1 MSKLIATVI
10 IPTYN
15 EKGNIDRTI
24 KQLDEVFAKID
35 NWQMKILVVD
45 DRSPDK
51 TYEIVESLKTQY
63 KYLHLLINPKKS
75 GLGHAYLKGMEY
87 AFNELKSDVIF
98 EFDAD
103 LSHDPT
109 KIPDF
114 LSKIEAGNDLVIG
127 SRYMPG
133 GSIPTN
139 WGLHRKFLS
148 IVGNIVIKV
157 ILTNFSISD
166 WTTGFRAITKK
177 VYRAISP
184 EMTDEKFSGYTF
196 QIGFLHKSAQKKF
209 KIAEVPFK
217 FQDRTIGKSKIGPE
231 YIVNNLIYLFK
242 TRWQDL
248 LKSRVFKFLIVGTI
262 GASIQFLSEA
272 LLQFFMSYLVAHI
285 IAIEI
290 ALISNFV
297 LSNLWTFADRKIKK
311 GQIPKKLVEFNRS
324 SAGSILI
331 QIIIGFLGISLI
343 GILDL
348 FKVPLIN
355 FTVNTGMIFTA
366 IGILL
371 GMFWNFF
378 AYNFFI
384 WKKK

>member
-75 GLGHAYLKGMEY
+75 GLGHAYLKGMKY
-87 AFNELKSDVIF
+87 AFSELKSDVIF

-114 LSKIEAGNDLVIG
+114 LSEIEAGNDLVIG

-248 LKSRVFKFLIVGTI
+248 LKSRVFKFLVVGTV
-262 GASIQFLSEA
+262 GAVIQIVSLEMFRVFFSYMIANFLSIET
-272 LLQFFMSYLVAHI
+272 
-285 IAIEI
+285 AI
-290 ALISNFV
+290 ISNFI
-297 LSNLWTFADRKIKK
+297 LSNTWTFADRKLKAK
-311 GQIPKKLVEFNRS
+311 DIPMKLIQFNLTS
-324 SAGSILI
+324 GGSIVI
-331 QIIIGFLGISLI
+331 QTIVAFLGQRFI
-343 GILDL
+343 GLVDL
-348 FKVPLIN
+348 FVIPVIN
-355 FTVNTGMIFTA
+355 HSLDTGPIFSAT
-366 IGILL
+366 GILL